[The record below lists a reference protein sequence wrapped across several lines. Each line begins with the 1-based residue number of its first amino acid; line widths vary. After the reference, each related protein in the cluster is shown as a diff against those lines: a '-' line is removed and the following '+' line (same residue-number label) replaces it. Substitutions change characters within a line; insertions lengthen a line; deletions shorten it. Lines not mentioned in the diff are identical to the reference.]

1 MARHDTHRITFTGA
15 LGETLA
21 ARLDMPNEAV
31 PRAFALFAHCFT
43 CSKETK
49 AATRVS
55 AELAAQGFAVLRFD
69 FTGLGGSE
77 GDFANTNFSS
87 NVADLIAAADW
98 LRDNHQAPS
107 LLIGHSLGG
116 AAVLAAGG
124 DIPEV
129 KAIATIG
136 APADVEHVLHNFGTD
151 LDRIDSE
158 GVAEVSLA
166 GRRFTIRKQFL
177 DNARA
182 QHLGERIG
190 KLRRALL
197 VLHAPTDAQV
207 GIENAG
213 AIFSAAKHPKSFMSL
228 DGADHLL
235 TDRNDAR
242 FAAHVIAAWAARYLP
257 EAQRDDA
264 QGDMDSGDVVRVSE
278 TGKGKFQQSV
288 QVGRH
293 RLLAD
298 EPASYGGLDTGP
310 APYDFLSI
318 GLAACTAMTLRMYAD
333 RKGLSLGKVTV
344 DVSHGKV
351 HAEDC
356 VECVDGRT
364 GKIDR
369 FERKISID
377 GGVADDMAGKV
388 LEIADKCPVH
398 RTLEGAGVVVTQLDR

>member
-1 MARHDTHRITFTGA
+1 MAQHDTHRITFTGA

-21 ARLDMPNEAV
+21 ARLDMPSDAT

-49 AATRVS
+49 AAKRVS

-87 NVADLIAAADW
+87 NVADLVAASDW
-98 LRDNHQAPS
+98 LRDNHHAPS

-136 APADVEHVLHNFGTD
+136 APADVEHVLHNFGAD
-151 LDRIDSE
+151 LDRIDQD

-166 GRRFTIRKQFL
+166 GRPFTIKKQFL
-177 DNARA
+177 ENARA
-182 QHLGERIG
+182 QDLKERIG

-257 EAQRDDA
+257 ESEDDKA
-264 QGDMDSGDVVRVSE
+264 VDDMDSGDVVRVTE

-288 QVGRH
+288 QAGRH
-293 RLLAD
+293 SMFAD
-298 EPASYGGLDTGP
+298 EPASYGGLDSGP

-318 GLAACTAMTLRMYAD
+318 GLAACTAMTLRLYAD
-333 RKGLSLGKVTV
+333 HKGINLGKVSV

-356 VECVDGRT
+356 AECLDGRT

-369 FERKISID
+369 FERTILIE
-377 GGVADDMAGKV
+377 GGVAEDITGKI

-398 RTLEGAGVVVTQLDR
+398 KTLESASVVVTQLDR